1 MYFIIQ
7 SYCKLLPRKQIP
19 QKHLLLF
26 ILHETRQTLK
36 RLKKQNIILIRHL
49 KAGKHF
55 KKTFH
60 LTAHPSVLTQE
71 MNLQLTSTLKRVL
84 LAVILLLLLKGNV

>member
-1 MYFIIQ
+1 M
-7 SYCKLLPRKQIP
+7 
-19 QKHLLLF
+19 LF
-26 ILHETRQTLK
+26 VSHKRRQTLK
-36 RLKKQNIILIRHL
+36 RHKKQKNILIRHEKL
-49 KAGKHF
+49 ENIS

-60 LTAHPSVLTQE
+60 LTVHPGVLTPE